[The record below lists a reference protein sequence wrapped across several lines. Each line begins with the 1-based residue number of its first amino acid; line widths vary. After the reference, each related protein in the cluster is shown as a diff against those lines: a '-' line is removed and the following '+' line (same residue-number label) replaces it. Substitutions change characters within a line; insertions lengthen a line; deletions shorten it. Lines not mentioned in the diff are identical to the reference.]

1 MIILPHPYSPIREG
15 SPLRLLRAL
24 LRDTRLA
31 TVEKD
36 HKNTWKIKKKKK
48 ELKNFSITAH
58 FKCMQCH
65 YYNF

>member
-1 MIILPHPYSPIREG
+1 MIILPHPYFPIREG

-36 HKNTWKIKKKKK
+36 HKNTWKIQKK
-48 ELKNFSITAH
+48 ELKNF
-58 FKCMQCH
+58 
-65 YYNF
+65 